1 MKIQLNLFGATLDKV
16 QNAYHQNDENDEE
29 KIDSSIEKKKYF
41 CGSLDDLIAWEDK
54 LPTCDNSQRDWG
66 IPTGEI
72 LDCLKDEQEE
82 LIEFD
87 SASDNEACG
96 EAGSYIEIPGTL
108 TSMEYLSKHKKFGLH
123 KSYSQ
128 GSEGWG
134 GVGGGGGGRGRDRF
148 SIL

>member
-16 QNAYHQNDENDEE
+16 QNTYHQNDEE

-87 SASDNEACG
+87 SASDNEACDKLG
-96 EAGSYIEIPGTL
+96 HILKSQV
-108 TSMEYLSKHKKFGLH
+108 HLH
-123 KSYSQ
+123 Q
-128 GSEGWG
+128 WN
-134 GVGGGGGGRGRDRF
+134 
-148 SIL
+148 I